1 MSGPTFERKKSAAVQ
16 SNRILCK
23 QIVRHIF
30 ARLVQASFPPTTC
43 PTLSLTVLYS
53 PLLSCTRSHSLGANT
68 SIYVTHGV
76 ILQNSQPK
84 KKREGLGG
92 AICASVFASAGR
104 ESGSEVESEERRWW
118 RPLGELPSCLSGRIM
133 THLTVRSILPTPQ
146 GNHDKL
152 VHQSRLFLHAGINF
166 NFVFLKL
173 CFPSGF
179 LTVRATPQEDGT
191 GHDTS

>member
-1 MSGPTFERKKSAAVQ
+1 MSGPTFERKKSAVVQ

-23 QIVRHIF
+23 QIVRRIF

-43 PTLSLTVLYS
+43 PSLSDSFVLSTFKLYEK
-53 PLLSCTRSHSLGANT
+53 SHRLGANT

-76 ILQNSQPK
+76 VLQSSQPK
-84 KKREGLGG
+84 KKEKKGG
-92 AICASVFASAGR
+92 SICASAFASAGR
-104 ESGSEVESEERRWW
+104 ESGSEVESEERRWR
-118 RPLGELPSCLSGRIM
+118 RPLGELLSCLSGRIM

-152 VHQSRLFLHAGINF
+152 VHQSPLFLHAGINF
-166 NFVFLKL
+166 NCVFLKL

-179 LTVRATPQEDGT
+179 LTVRATRQEDGP
-191 GHDTS
+191 GHDT